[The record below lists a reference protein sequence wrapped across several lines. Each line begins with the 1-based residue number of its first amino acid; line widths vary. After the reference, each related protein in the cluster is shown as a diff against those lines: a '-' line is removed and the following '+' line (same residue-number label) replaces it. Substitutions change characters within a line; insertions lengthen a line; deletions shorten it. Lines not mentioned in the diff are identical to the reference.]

1 MENNDYKIYW
11 DFMIQ
16 CDRVIEAREPDVVLI
31 EKRTKDVKIIDR
43 AITGDKGVKDKEIE
57 KLKKYQML
65 KEEVRRLWKMK
76 TVTVLP
82 IVIGALG
89 AVSQKFA

>member
-1 MENNDYKIYW
+1 
-11 DFMIQ
+11 MI
-16 CDRVIEAREPDVVLI
+16 I
-31 EKRTKDVKIIDR
+31 EKRTKDVKIIDI
-43 AITGDKGVKDKEIE
+43 AITGDKRVKDKETE
-57 KLKKYQML
+57 KLEKYQML

-89 AVSQKFA
+89 AVSQRFT